1 MNIVIEFRLCCYVY
15 YCSIAEREMY
25 YSLPMTYFACEK
37 ISSLEVRT
45 PAGTVQLQLM
55 RVVLLTKPIY
65 MPLPKL
71 EVHSDGCSSKIMP
84 VWSHIVPNSKIM
96 LALES

>member
-1 MNIVIEFRLCCYVY
+1 
-15 YCSIAEREMY
+15 
-25 YSLPMTYFACEK
+25 MTYFACEK

-45 PAGTVQLQLM
+45 PAGTIQLQLM

-65 MPLPKL
+65 TPLPKL

-84 VWSHIVPNSKIM
+84 VWLPIVPNSKIM
-96 LALES
+96 LVLES